1 MSESDGRA
9 GIGVRTTKQRSAVV
23 AMLETSEDF
32 RSAQEFHELMRQRG
46 QRVGLATVYRTLQ
59 ALAAAGEVDVILRDD
74 GEAMYR
80 RCSSHH
86 HHHLVCRTC
95 GVAVEVAG
103 PAVERWAEKV
113 AQDHGF
119 TQVSHTVELFGLCAR
134 CS

>member
-1 MSESDGRA
+1 MSEGEGRP
-9 GIGVRTTKQRSAVV
+9 GIGVRTTKQRSAV
-23 AMLETSEDF
+23 AEMLDASEDF
-32 RSAQEFHELMRQRG
+32 RSAQELHELMRARG

-80 RCSSHH
+80 RCSSDH
-86 HHHLVCRTC
+86 HHHLVCRSC

-119 TQVSHTVELFGLCAR
+119 TAVSHTVELFGLCAR

>member
-1 MSESDGRA
+1 MSESDGFA